1 MLISHYQSL
10 HGIQASVEGLVG
22 TIDPECDILAV
33 AEQAR
38 LLTVQEHSSLTYYI
52 SSSLTFLIVGCIW
65 IRIQSGPESL
75 FGTRKLRRPQKS
87 KQKNSF

>member
-33 AEQAR
+33 AEQAH
-38 LLTVQEHSSLTYYI
+38 LLTPRA
-52 SSSLTFLIVGCIW
+52 F
-65 IRIQSGPESL
+65 
-75 FGTRKLRRPQKS
+75 
-87 KQKNSF
+87 

>member
-38 LLTVQEHSSLTYYI
+38 LLT
-52 SSSLTFLIVGCIW
+52 
-65 IRIQSGPESL
+65 
-75 FGTRKLRRPQKS
+75 
-87 KQKNSF
+87 

>member
-33 AEQAR
+33 ANQGPTSCIFTPQYPSP
-38 LLTVQEHSSLTYYI
+38 LLELS
-52 SSSLTFLIVGCIW
+52 
-65 IRIQSGPESL
+65 
-75 FGTRKLRRPQKS
+75 
-87 KQKNSF
+87 

>member
-38 LLTVQEHSSLTYYI
+38 LLTVQEHHRLAAYF
-52 SSSLTFLIVGCIW
+52 SSSFVSNSVVHLDPDSVG
-65 IRIQSGPESL
+65 S
-75 FGTRKLRRPQKS
+75 
-87 KQKNSF
+87 

>member
-33 AEQAR
+33 ANQGPTSCIFTPQYPSPLIELKSFHEEITMVPVPVPFYFSSQISTFTWPLRTVR
-38 LLTVQEHSSLTYYI
+38 LSS
-52 SSSLTFLIVGCIW
+52 G
-65 IRIQSGPESL
+65 
-75 FGTRKLRRPQKS
+75 
-87 KQKNSF
+87 